1 MAFMDRDTRLGFGG
15 TSGLR
20 CLESEP
26 YELRLGWRD
35 RPRIGGG
42 EVTCMESRAAE
53 PVEEAFPH
61 GNSCGMSWMSWCC
74 VVLEARAHGIATA
87 VDGRM
92 HF

>member
-20 CLESEP
+20 CLEREP

-42 EVTCMESRAAE
+42 EVTCMESTRCGAGGGGVSTRKLMWDE
-53 PVEEAFPH
+53 LDELVLCCFLRPVLM
-61 GNSCGMSWMSWCC
+61 G
-74 VVLEARAHGIATA
+74 
-87 VDGRM
+87 
-92 HF
+92 